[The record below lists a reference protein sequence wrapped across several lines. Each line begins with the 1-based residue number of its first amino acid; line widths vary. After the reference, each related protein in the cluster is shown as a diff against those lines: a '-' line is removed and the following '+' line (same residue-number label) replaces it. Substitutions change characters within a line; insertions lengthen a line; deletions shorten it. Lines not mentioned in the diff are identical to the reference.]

1 MPDAAQRIRD
11 ALAGKYDAPIRLD
24 PAANRADTR
33 ASGGHADAL
42 QPDILLRLQT
52 GDERVST
59 AEEEHIL
66 RKAQQI
72 VARRL
77 AVRAE
82 EKAREAERRQLEALQ
97 AELAPLAMQQ
107 DEPTAQ
113 APATDPRTVL
123 PPTHSLYIPRP
134 NPDINPVAMN
144 PQRAQDAAAAH
155 KWYSL
160 SLSLSHTHTHT
171 HKHTHTNTPHTQER
185 GRPLGGAADT
195 SHSTSGSRR
204 RGCSYFGRTQCDA
217 SCRGHPGEA
226 KCVQMGAGEKGGAY
240 PLSVWCP
247 DLWATAGVCVCVC
260 VCARA

>member
-24 PAANRADTR
+24 PAANRADTH

-42 QPDILLRLQT
+42 QPAILLRLQT

-59 AEEEHIL
+59 ADEEHIL

-97 AELAPLAMQQ
+97 AEVAPLAMQL

-113 APATDPRTVL
+113 ALATDPRTLL
-123 PPTHSLYIPRP
+123 PPTHSLYIAPP

-144 PQRAQDAAAAH
+144 PQRAQDAAAAR
-155 KWYSL
+155 KWYTLSLSL

-171 HKHTHTNTPHTQER
+171 HTHTPHT
-185 GRPLGGAADT
+185 GTWP
-195 SHSTSGSRR
+195 TSGRR
-204 RGCSYFGRTQCDA
+204 SGHLAQQQWKQAPRLLLFWA
-217 SCRGHPGEA
+217 SPMRRLVPR
-226 KCVQMGAGEKGGAY
+226 
-240 PLSVWCP
+240 SSW
-247 DLWATAGVCVCVC
+247 
-260 VCARA
+260 RS